1 MRVVPSLTI
10 AGSAGRA
17 TAGGKFSEVREL
29 DHAAHETI
37 VA

>member
-10 AGSAGRA
+10 AGTGACA
-17 TAGGKFSEVREL
+17 TDGGKFGEVREL